1 LEIPSYSAQL
11 VLRGAGPRM
20 IKLLRPIAVFVLVG
34 GMSASISQYACA
46 DDGNSSGGAGE
57 PLNPQPESLSAYLGV
72 EFVKDSTTTV
82 LLERD
87 GKRYVVDLVART
99 IREAEPLAPAHVSN
113 TGMGL
118 VAASPAKGSS
128 NGASIFKRNC
138 TMCHGPDGKGI
149 ASFKTPDF
157 TDPKVQ
163 ASLTD
168 QEMLEI
174 ITNGKKGTLMP
185 AWGGKLSEKEI
196 REVQGFV
203 RSLASAKSSQA
214 MAPVAAHE
222 GAQAK
227 VYEPGDDRIFTLP
240 TGRRLD
246 RHGLYINFTHRFAFD
261 PAFSGTA
268 RGGAFLG
275 LDGFSLSSFGLRYGV
290 TDKLSVSIYRSP
302 TFIGRPI
309 EMTAAYNFLD
319 EHDGKPLNVAARV
332 SIDGLNDF
340 DRMFTENIEGEFS
353 RSITRR
359 AQIYFVPT
367 VSFNDRRLFSPSSY
381 ETSTFPSLPGYN
393 AVSLG
398 IGGAVDI
405 RPTVALVAEVI
416 PTVYNGR
423 PLGIHR
429 PAYSFGIQ
437 KKIWRHA
444 FTFGFTNSP
453 GTNVA
458 QRAGTDAS
466 FLGVPSADTPSGLF
480 AGFDLTRQTY

>member
-1 LEIPSYSAQL
+1 M
-11 VLRGAGPRM
+11 R
-20 IKLLRPIAVFVLVG
+20 KLLRSIAVFVLLTGVSA
-34 GMSASISQYACA
+34 GMAPYLRAA
-46 DDGNSSGGAGE
+46 DGNSSTDVAG
-57 PLNPQPESLSAYLGV
+57 PSNPQPGPLATYLGV
-72 EFVKDSTTTV
+72 EFVEDSTTTV
-82 LLERD
+82 LLERE
-87 GKRYVVDLVART
+87 GKTYVVDLVART
-99 IREAEPLAPAHVSN
+99 VRESEPLAVAHVSSA
-113 TGMGL
+113 TT
-118 VAASPAKGSS
+118 APSFATPRKDRPE
-128 NGASIFKRNC
+128 GASIFKRNC

-149 ASFKTPDF
+149 AAMKTPDF

-168 QEMLEI
+168 KEMLDI
-174 ITNGKKGTLMP
+174 ITNGKKGTAMP
-185 AWGGKLSEKEI
+185 AWRDKLSQEDI
-196 REVQGFV
+196 RAVQAYV
-203 RSLASAKSSQA
+203 RSLASAKPSQA
-214 MAPVAAHE
+214 AAPVPAHE
-222 GAQAK
+222 GTQAK
-227 VYEPGDDRIFTLP
+227 VYEPGDDRLFSLP

-246 RHGLYINFTHRFAFD
+246 RHGFYFNFSHRFAFD

-268 RGGAFLG
+268 RGGDLIG
-275 LDGFSLSSFGLRYGV
+275 LDGFSISSFGLRYGV

-302 TFIGRPI
+302 TTIGRPI
-309 EMTAAYNFLD
+309 EMMAAYNFFD
-319 EHDGKPLNVAARV
+319 EHDGEPLNVAARI

-340 DRMFTENIEGEFS
+340 DRMFSENIEGEFS

-367 VSFNDRRLFSPSSY
+367 VSFNDRRLFIPGSN
-381 ETSTFPSLPGYN
+381 ETSSFPVLPGYN

-398 IGGAVDI
+398 VGGAVDI
-405 RPTVALVAEVI
+405 RPTAALVAEVI

-453 GTNVA
+453 GTTVS

-466 FLGVPSADTPSGLF
+466 YLGQASADTPSGLF
-480 AGFDLTRQTY
+480 VGFDLTRQIH

>member
-1 LEIPSYSAQL
+1 MS
-11 VLRGAGPRM
+11 
-20 IKLLRPIAVFVLVG
+20 KLLKSLAICFLLVKMSTDMAIFVRAADG
-34 GMSASISQYACA
+34 ASSTGA
-46 DDGNSSGGAGE
+46 SGLA
-57 PLNPQPESLSAYLGV
+57 NPQPSPLATYLGI
-72 EFVKDSTTTV
+72 EFVQDSTTTV
-82 LLERD
+82 LLQRD
-87 GKRYVVDLVART
+87 GKSYVVDLVART
-99 IREAEPLAPAHVSN
+99 IHEAEPLAAAHVS
-113 TGMGL
+113 
-118 VAASPAKGSS
+118 SPAIGPSFATSHKDPPD
-128 NGASIFKRNC
+128 GAGIFKSNC
-138 TMCHGPDGKGI
+138 VMCHGPDGKGI
-149 ASFKTPDF
+149 AALKTPNF

-168 QEMLEI
+168 QEMLDI
-174 ITNGKKGTLMP
+174 ITHGKKGTMMP
-185 AWGGKLSEKEI
+185 AWEGKLSEEQI
-196 REVQGFV
+196 RAVQGFV
-203 RSLASAKSSQA
+203 RSLGSAPAGAKTSQAQA
-214 MAPVAAHE
+214 MAPAPAPE
-222 GAQAK
+222 GTQAK
-227 VYEPGDDRIFTLP
+227 VYEPGDDKVFTLP

-246 RHGLYINFTHRFAFD
+246 RHGFYINFTHRFAFD

-268 RGGAFLG
+268 RGGALLG

-302 TFIGRPI
+302 SNIGRPI
-309 EMTAAYNFLD
+309 EMMAAYNVLD
-319 EHDGKPLNVAARV
+319 EHDGQPLNAVVRV

-340 DRMFTENIEGEFS
+340 DRMFSENIEGIFS

-367 VSFNDRRLFSPSSY
+367 VSFNDRRLFLPATY
-381 ETSTFPSLPGYN
+381 ETSSYPTLPGYN

-398 IGGAVDI
+398 VGGAIDI
-405 RPTVALVAEVI
+405 RPTVALVAEAI

-453 GTNVA
+453 GTTVS

-466 FLGVPSADTPSGLF
+466 YLGEPSADTPSGLF
-480 AGFDLTRQTY
+480 IGFDLTRQVY